1 LDKQNSQN
9 PVKKFISVFQY
20 SGVALEIV
28 WSTSA
33 KLTIAMALTT
43 LFAGVLP
50 AAIASVG
57 GLFVD
62 VVSNAFQDDGSNTA
76 QLRSDALYYVFLE
89 AGLVVLMTGAQRIN
103 TVCQSILRV
112 LLGNKINVM
121 ILEKALTLELAHFE
135 DAEYYDKLV
144 RARREASSRPLSLVI
159 KTFDLFRDIIAL
171 ITIGIWLFQFSPYA
185 VLLLAVAGVPA
196 FIAEAKFSGE
206 AFRIHRRRSA
216 ERRMQIYL
224 EMVLTRED
232 GVKEVKLLQLGKMFL
247 QRYVDIFLN
256 IYKED
261 RSLVLRRGIWGYIL
275 GLIASAAFYF
285 AYGWVGFAAIAGAIT
300 IGQMTMY
307 IAQFRLGQN
316 SVTNSLTSINGMYED
331 NLYLSNLTEF
341 LSHKVPEQTGE
352 GIAGPNPDDGIRF
365 ENVSFSYPGAQTPA
379 LKNINLHIT
388 PGESLAIVGENG
400 SGKTTLIKLLTRLYT
415 PTEGRI
421 LVDGLDL
428 QEWDTNAIR
437 EKIGV
442 IFQDFARYQLIVGEN
457 IGIGDVDNIED
468 GNQIEEAARKGMAD
482 EFVRDLPLDYQTQLG
497 TWFKDGKELSGGQ
510 WQKIA
515 LSRAFMRSKADILIL
530 DEPTAAID
538 ARAEAE
544 IFEHFND
551 LTDNRISI
559 IISLGTWFKD
569 GKELSGGQWQ
579 KIALSRAFMRS
590 KADILIL
597 DEPTAAIDARAEA
610 EIFEHFNDLTDNRI
624 SIIISHRFSTVRRAD
639 HIIVLEKAEV
649 LEQGSHQQLLEMD
662 GQYATLFNLQAK
674 GYQ

>member
-1 LDKQNSQN
+1 M
-9 PVKKFISVFQY
+9 
-20 SGVALEIV
+20 EIV

-33 KLTIAMALTT
+33 TLTLVMAATT
-43 LFAGVLP
+43 LVSGVLP

-62 VVSNAFQDDGSNTA
+62 AVASAIQSTGDA
-76 QLRSDALYYVFLE
+76 AEAARSDVLFYVLVE
-89 AGLVVLMTGAQRIN
+89 AGLVVIMTGAQKLN

-159 KTFDLFRDIIAL
+159 KTFDLARDVVAL
-171 ITIGIWLFQFSPYA
+171 LTIGIWLYQFSPYA
-185 VLLLAVAGVPA
+185 VLLLGLAGIPA
-196 FIAEAKFSGE
+196 FLAEAKFSGE

-216 ERRMQIYL
+216 ERRVQIYL

-232 GVKEVKLLQLGKMFL
+232 GVKEVKLLQLGKLFL
-247 QRYVDIFLN
+247 QRYVDIFRK

-261 RSLVLRRGIWGYIL
+261 RNLVLRRGFWGYVL
-275 GLIASAAFYF
+275 GLLASAAFYF

-316 SVTNSLTSINGMYED
+316 AVTNSLTAVNGMYED
-331 NLYLSNLTEF
+331 NLYLSNLTEY
-341 LSHKVPEQTGE
+341 LNHKVPETTGNKT
-352 GIAGPNPDDGIRF
+352 AGPDPSDGIRI
-365 ENVSFSYPGAQTPA
+365 ENVSFFYPGSNMPA
-379 LKNINLHIT
+379 LNKVNLHIR

-400 SGKTTLIKLLTRLYT
+400 SGKTTLIKLLTRLYQ
-415 PTEGRI
+415 PSEGAI
-421 LVDGLDL
+421 YLEGLDL
-428 QEWDTNAIR
+428 KEWDIDTLR
-437 EKIGV
+437 KKIGV
-442 IFQDFARYQLIVGEN
+442 IFQDFARYQLLVGEN
-457 IGIGDVDNIED
+457 IGIGDVDELEQD
-468 GNQIEEAARKGMAD
+468 ELIEEAAEKGMAD
-482 EFVRDLPLDYQTQLG
+482 EFVKDLPQGYKTQLG

-544 IFEHFND
+544 IFSHFRD
-551 LTDNRISI
+551 LTAN
-559 IISLGTWFKD
+559 K
-569 GKELSGGQWQ
+569 
-579 KIALSRAFMRS
+579 
-590 KADILIL
+590 
-597 DEPTAAIDARAEA
+597 
-610 EIFEHFNDLTDNRI
+610 I
-624 SIIISHRFSTVRRAD
+624 SIIISHRFSTVRMAD
-639 HIIVLEKAEV
+639 HIIVLEKAEI
-649 LEQGSHQQLLEMD
+649 LEEGSHEELLASD
-662 GQYATLFNLQAK
+662 GQYATLFNLQAQ

>member
-1 LDKQNSQN
+1 MDTRESNNS
-9 PVKKFISVFQY
+9 VHKFLSVFQY
-20 SGVALEIV
+20 SKVALEIV

-33 KLTIAMALTT
+33 ALTIVMAIST
-43 LFAGVLP
+43 LVSGVLP

-62 VVSNAFQDDGSNTA
+62 AVASALQQTGEVAEQA
-76 QLRSDALYYVFLE
+76 QSDLLFYVFLE
-89 AGLVVLMTGAQRIN
+89 LGLVVMMTGAQKLN

-112 LLGNKINVM
+112 LLGNKVNVM

-159 KTFDLFRDIIAL
+159 KTFDLMRDVISLIA
-171 ITIGIWLFQFSPYA
+171 IGIFLFQFSVWA
-185 VLLLAVAGVPA
+185 VALLAIAGVPA
-196 FIAEAKFSGE
+196 FVAEAKFSGE

-232 GVKEVKLLQLGKMFL
+232 GVKEVKLLQLGKLFL
-247 QRYVDIFLN
+247 QRYVDIFRS

-261 RSLVLRRGIWGYIL
+261 RNLVLRRGLWGYVL
-275 GLIASAAFYF
+275 GLLASVAFYF

-316 SVTNSLTSINGMYED
+316 AVTNSLTAVNGMYED
-331 NLYLSNLTEF
+331 NLYLSNLTEY
-341 LSHKVPEQTGE
+341 LEHKIPEQTGNKT
-352 GIAGPNPDDGIRF
+352 IGPNPEDGIRF
-365 ENVSFSYPGAQTPA
+365 EEVTFVYPDSEKPALNNVS
-379 LKNINLHIT
+379 LHIK

-415 PTEGRI
+415 PVSGRI
-421 LVDGLDL
+421 FLEGLEL
-428 QEWDTNAIR
+428 KEWDIEALR
-437 EKIGV
+437 KKIGV
-442 IFQDFARYQLIVGEN
+442 IFQDFAHYQLIVGEN
-457 IGIGDVDNIED
+457 IGIGDVDEIE
-468 GNQIEEAARKGMAD
+468 QEPRIEEAAQKGMAD
-482 EFVRDLPLDYQTQLG
+482 VFVKDLPQGYKTQLG

-544 IFEHFND
+544 IFNHFRD
-551 LTDNRISI
+551 LTAN
-559 IISLGTWFKD
+559 K
-569 GKELSGGQWQ
+569 
-579 KIALSRAFMRS
+579 
-590 KADILIL
+590 
-597 DEPTAAIDARAEA
+597 
-610 EIFEHFNDLTDNRI
+610 I
-624 SIIISHRFSTVRRAD
+624 SIIISHRFSTVRMAD
-639 HIIVLEKAEV
+639 HIIVLEQGKIQE
-649 LEQGSHQQLLEMD
+649 EGSHTDLLGNG
-662 GQYATLFNLQAK
+662 GQYATLFNLQAQ

>member
-1 LDKQNSQN
+1 MDKQDSQN

-76 QLRSDALYYVFLE
+76 QLRSEALYYVFLE

-135 DAEYYDKLV
+135 NAEYYDKLV

-261 RSLVLRRGIWGYIL
+261 RSLVLRRSIWGYIL

-365 ENVSFSYPGAQTPA
+365 ENVSFSYPGSQTPA

-400 SGKTTLIKLLTRLYT
+400 SGKTTLIKLLTRLYA

-457 IGIGDVDNIED
+457 IGIGDVDNIDD

-559 IISLGTWFKD
+559 IIS
-569 GKELSGGQWQ
+569 
-579 KIALSRAFMRS
+579 
-590 KADILIL
+590 
-597 DEPTAAIDARAEA
+597 
-610 EIFEHFNDLTDNRI
+610 
-624 SIIISHRFSTVRRAD
+624 HRFSTVHRAD

>member
-1 LDKQNSQN
+1 M
-9 PVKKFISVFQY
+9 
-20 SGVALEIV
+20 EIV

-33 KLTIAMALTT
+33 TLTLVMAATT
-43 LFAGVLP
+43 LVSGFLP

-62 VVSNAFQDDGSNTA
+62 AVASAIQSTGDA
-76 QLRSDALYYVFLE
+76 AEAARSDVLFYVLVE
-89 AGLVVLMTGAQRIN
+89 AGLVVIMTGAQKLN

-159 KTFDLFRDIIAL
+159 KTFDLARDVVAL
-171 ITIGIWLFQFSPYA
+171 LTIGIWLYQFSPYA
-185 VLLLAVAGVPA
+185 VLLLGLAGIPA
-196 FIAEAKFSGE
+196 FLAEAKFSGE

-216 ERRMQIYL
+216 ERRVQIYL

-232 GVKEVKLLQLGKMFL
+232 GVKEVKLLQLGKLFL
-247 QRYVDIFLN
+247 QRYVDIFRK

-261 RSLVLRRGIWGYIL
+261 RNLVLRRGFWGYVL
-275 GLIASAAFYF
+275 GLLASAAFYF

-316 SVTNSLTSINGMYED
+316 AVTNSLTAVNGMYED
-331 NLYLSNLTEF
+331 NLYLSNLTEY
-341 LSHKVPEQTGE
+341 LNHKVPETTGNKT
-352 GIAGPNPDDGIRF
+352 AGPDPSDGIRI
-365 ENVSFSYPGAQTPA
+365 ENVSFFYPGSNIPA
-379 LKNINLHIT
+379 LNKVNLHIR

-400 SGKTTLIKLLTRLYT
+400 SGKTTLIKLLTRLYQ
-415 PTEGRI
+415 PSEGTI
-421 LVDGLDL
+421 YLEGLDL
-428 QEWDTNAIR
+428 KEWDIDTLR
-437 EKIGV
+437 KKIGV
-442 IFQDFARYQLIVGEN
+442 IFQDFARYQLLVGEN
-457 IGIGDVDNIED
+457 IGIGDVDELEQD
-468 GNQIEEAARKGMAD
+468 ELIEEAAEKGMAD
-482 EFVRDLPLDYQTQLG
+482 EFVKGLPQGYKTQLG

-544 IFEHFND
+544 IFSHFRD
-551 LTDNRISI
+551 LTAN
-559 IISLGTWFKD
+559 K
-569 GKELSGGQWQ
+569 
-579 KIALSRAFMRS
+579 
-590 KADILIL
+590 
-597 DEPTAAIDARAEA
+597 
-610 EIFEHFNDLTDNRI
+610 I
-624 SIIISHRFSTVRRAD
+624 SIIISHRFSTVRMAD
-639 HIIVLEKAEV
+639 HIIVLEKAEI
-649 LEQGSHQQLLEMD
+649 LEEGSHEELLASD
-662 GQYATLFNLQAK
+662 GQYATLFNLQAQ

>member
-1 LDKQNSQN
+1 MEKQDPQN
-9 PVKKFISVFQY
+9 PIKKFLSVFQY
-20 SGVALEIV
+20 SGVALKIV

-43 LFAGVLP
+43 LVSGFLP
-50 AAIASVG
+50 ALIASVG

-62 VVSNAFQDDGSNTA
+62 VVSNAFQDDGSNA
-76 QLRSDALYYVFLE
+76 EQLRSDALYYVFLE
-89 AGLVVLMTGAQRIN
+89 AGLVVLMTGAQRIS

-159 KTFDLFRDIIAL
+159 KTFDLFRDVIAL
-171 ITIGIWLFQFSPYA
+171 TTIGIWLFQFSPYA
-185 VLLLAVAGVPA
+185 VLLLGLAGVPA
-196 FIAEAKFSGE
+196 FLAEAKFSGE

-232 GVKEVKLLQLGKMFL
+232 GVKEVKLLQLGRLFL
-247 QRYVDIFLN
+247 ERYVDIFRN

-261 RSLVLRRGIWGYIL
+261 RSLVLRRGFWGYIL
-275 GLIASAAFYF
+275 GLFASAAFYF

-341 LSHKVPEQTGE
+341 LEHKVPEHTGNKVQ
-352 GIAGPNPDDGIRF
+352 GPDPADGIRF
-365 ENVSFSYPGAQTPA
+365 ENVTFSYPGAQTSA
-379 LKNINLHIT
+379 LNCVNLHII
-388 PGESLAIVGENG
+388 PGQSLAIVGENG
-400 SGKTTLIKLLTRLYT
+400 SGKTTLIKLLTRLYA

-428 QEWDTNAIR
+428 QEWDLDTIR
-437 EKIGV
+437 EKVGV

-457 IGIGDVDNIED
+457 IGIGDVDSIGED
-468 GNQIEEAARKGMAD
+468 DQISEAARKGMA
-482 EFVRDLPLDYQTQLG
+482 EAFVKDLPHKYQTQLG
-497 TWFKDGKELSGGQ
+497 TWFKDGQELSGGQ

-544 IFEHFND
+544 IFAHF
-551 LTDNRISI
+551 
-559 IISLGTWFKD
+559 G
-569 GKELSGGQWQ
+569 
-579 KIALSRAFMRS
+579 
-590 KADILIL
+590 
-597 DEPTAAIDARAEA
+597 
-610 EIFEHFNDLTDNRI
+610 DLTDNRI
-624 SIIISHRFSTVRRAD
+624 SIIISHRFSTVRMAN
-639 HIIVLEKAEV
+639 HIIVLEKAEIM
-649 LEQGSHQQLLEMD
+649 EQGSHQQLLDLD

>member
-1 LDKQNSQN
+1 MKTQDSQN
-9 PVKKFISVFQY
+9 LVTKFLSVFQY

-33 KLTIAMALTT
+33 KLTIVMALTT
-43 LFAGVLP
+43 VVAGILP

-62 VVSNAFQDDGSNTA
+62 VVSSAFQDDGGSA
-76 QLRSDALYYVFLE
+76 EQIRSDALYYIFIE
-89 AGLVVLMTGAQRIN
+89 AGLVVLMTGAQRLN

-135 DAEYYDKLV
+135 DADYYDKLV

-159 KTFDLFRDIIAL
+159 KTFDLARDMIAL
-171 ITIGIWLFQFSPYA
+171 VTIGIWLFQFSPYA
-185 VLLLAVAGVPA
+185 VLLLALAGVPA
-196 FIAEAKFSGE
+196 FLAEAKFSGE

-232 GVKEVKLLQLGKMFL
+232 GVKEVKLLQLGRMFL
-247 QRYVDIFLN
+247 QRYIDIFLN

-261 RSLVLRRGIWGYIL
+261 RSLVLRRGFWGYVL
-275 GLIASAAFYF
+275 GLVASAAFYL

-316 SVTNSLTSINGMYED
+316 AVTNSLTSVNGMYED
-331 NLYLSNLTEF
+331 NLYLSNLTEY
-341 LSHKVPEQTGE
+341 LEHKVPESTGE
-352 GIAGPNPDDGIRF
+352 LTRGPNPDDGIRF
-365 ENVSFSYPGAQTPA
+365 ENVSFYYPGSETPA
-379 LKNINLHIT
+379 LHNINLHIT

-428 QEWDTNAIR
+428 QDWDLDSVR

-457 IGIGDVDNIED
+457 IGIGDVENIDDADE
-468 GNQIEEAARKGMAD
+468 ISEAARKGMAD
-482 EFVRDLPLDYQTQLG
+482 EFVRGLPQNYQTQLG

-544 IFEHFND
+544 IFAHFGD
-551 LTDNRISI
+551 LT
-559 IISLGTWFKD
+559 
-569 GKELSGGQWQ
+569 E
-579 KIALSRAFMRS
+579 
-590 KADILIL
+590 
-597 DEPTAAIDARAEA
+597 
-610 EIFEHFNDLTDNRI
+610 NRI

-639 HIIVLEKAEV
+639 HILVLEQAEI
-649 LEQGSHQQLLEMD
+649 LEQGSHQQLLELD
-662 GQYATLFNLQAK
+662 GQYAKLFHLQAE

>member
-1 LDKQNSQN
+1 MSEQDNQTSVRRFL
-9 PVKKFISVFQY
+9 SVFQY
-20 SGVALEIV
+20 SRVAIEIV

-33 KLTIAMALTT
+33 ALTIVMAITT
-43 LFAGVLP
+43 LIAGVLP
-50 AAIASVG
+50 AAIASIG

-62 VVSNAFQDDGSNTA
+62 AVSTAINAEGQEAELARGEV
-76 QLRSDALYYVFLE
+76 LRYVLIE
-89 AGLVVLMTGAQRIN
+89 AGLVVLMTGAQKAN
-103 TVCQSILRV
+103 GVCQSILRV

-159 KTFDLFRDIIAL
+159 KTFDLVRDLIAL
-171 ITIGIWLFQFSPYA
+171 VTIGLFLLQFSIYA
-185 VLLLAVAGVPA
+185 VLLLALAGIPA
-196 FIAEAKFSGE
+196 FVAEAKFSGE

-232 GVKEVKLLQLGKMFL
+232 GVKEVKLLQLGKLFL
-247 QRYVDIFLN
+247 DRYINIFRD

-261 RSLVLRRGIWGYIL
+261 RNLVLRRGFWGYVL
-275 GLIASAAFYF
+275 GLLASAAFYF
-285 AYGWVGFAAIAGAIT
+285 AYGWVGLAAIAGAIT

-316 SVTNSLTSINGMYED
+316 AVTNSLTSVNGMYED
-331 NLYLSNLTEF
+331 NLYLSNLTEY
-341 LSHKVPEQTGE
+341 LAHKVPEQSGDQV
-352 GIAGPNPDDGIRF
+352 AGPDPADGIRF
-365 ENVSFSYPGAQTPA
+365 EGVSFYYPGSKTPA
-379 LKNINLHIT
+379 LDNVSLHIR

-400 SGKTTLIKLLTRLYT
+400 SGKTTLIKLLTRLYQ
-415 PTEGRI
+415 PTSGTIYLEGLNLADWEI
-421 LVDGLDL
+421 
-428 QEWDTNAIR
+428 NALR
-437 EKIGV
+437 QKIGV
-442 IFQDFARYQLIVGEN
+442 IFQDFARYQMLVGEN
-457 IGIGDVDNIED
+457 IGIGDVEELEEQNL
-468 GNQIEEAARKGMAD
+468 IEEAARKGMAD
-482 EFVRDLPLDYQTQLG
+482 EFVKDLPAAYQTQLG

-544 IFEHFND
+544 IFAHFRD
-551 LTDNRISI
+551 LTAN
-559 IISLGTWFKD
+559 K
-569 GKELSGGQWQ
+569 
-579 KIALSRAFMRS
+579 
-590 KADILIL
+590 
-597 DEPTAAIDARAEA
+597 
-610 EIFEHFNDLTDNRI
+610 I
-624 SIIISHRFSTVRRAD
+624 SIIISHRFSTVRMAD
-639 HIIVLEKAEV
+639 HIIVLEKATIME
-649 LEQGSHQQLLEMD
+649 EGSHQELLAAN